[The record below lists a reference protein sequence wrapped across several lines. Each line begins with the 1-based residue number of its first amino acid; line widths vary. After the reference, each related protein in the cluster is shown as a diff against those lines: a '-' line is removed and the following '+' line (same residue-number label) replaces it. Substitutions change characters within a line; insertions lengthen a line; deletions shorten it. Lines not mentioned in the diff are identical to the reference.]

1 MRSIRLLLVLSAV
14 SAASAACSE
23 GPSLTR
29 RDTGVGSDTGSPDDT
44 GTGADT
50 SAGEDV
56 IDDLVAME
64 DAAMMGMD
72 ATVGPDSSA
81 ADTGVIVDTGVARD
95 VMTGPVDLVV
105 RINGA
110 PMDAPDRF
118 TGAEVPA
125 ITAPEIVYPE
135 SGTVV
140 PPNLSGLEYHLR
152 GPASVQLYELVFR
165 GTNGRVRVYSPC
177 VSVGGGCVVAIN
189 AEAMAGIAGAASGA
203 EVQVSVRAQTRA
215 GIGRAT
221 TAQLG
226 VSQSD
231 IRGGVYYW
239 TVEGVTNAIM
249 RYEWGAGTARSE
261 QFVQGNAF
269 ACVGCHSLSRDGTRV
284 AVGLGIP
291 GPSTMST
298 YDATSRMT
306 VGAAY
311 LANFATFSPD
321 NSRLLTSNGAV
332 LAQIDPATGA
342 AISGYPSG
350 ISGTQ
355 PDWAPDG
362 SKIVLTVASGMIPLG
377 SPGHGAP
384 ASLQIMQYDTATR
397 RYGGTTTLL
406 PSTGENNYY
415 PHFAPDS
422 DWIIFNRSAGQS
434 SSAPDARLWAIR
446 ASAGGAPVEFVAAN
460 RTGNLVNSW
469 PRWAP
474 FNDTYNGQQI
484 FWFTFSSHR
493 DYGLRVRNSSAM
505 NPTAQLWMAAFK
517 ISEGVARRDPSTPAF
532 WLPFQSTTGSNH
544 IAQWTERVQRRTCGM
559 DTECAPGERCVS
571 LITAGGARRCV
582 GGM

>member
-1 MRSIRLLLVLSAV
+1 MRSIHLLLVLSAV
-14 SAASAACSE
+14 SATAACSE
-23 GPSLTR
+23 GPMLVR
-29 RDTGVGSDTGSPDDT
+29 RDTGVGSDTESPTDT
-44 GTGADT
+44 GTTEDT
-50 SAGEDV
+50 STGEDV
-56 IDDLVAME
+56 TDDLVQME
-64 DAAMMGMD
+64 DAAMTGMD
-72 ATVGPDSSA
+72 ATATPDSSA
-81 ADTGVIVDTGVARD
+81 RDTGVIVDTGVARD
-95 VMTGPVDLVV
+95 VISGPVDLVV
-105 RINGA
+105 RVNGA
-110 PMDAPDRF
+110 PADAPDRF
-118 TGAEVPA
+118 TGTEMPA

-152 GPASVQLYELVFR
+152 GPSGVQLYELTFR
-165 GTNGRVRVYSPC
+165 GANGRVRVYSPC
-177 VSVGGGCVVAIN
+177 VSVGGGCVVGIN
-189 AEAMAGIAGAASGA
+189 AEAMAGLAGAATAG
-203 EVQVSVRAQTRA
+203 ELQVSVRAQTSA

-221 TAQLG
+221 AARLG

-239 TVEGVTNAIM
+239 TVEGLTNAIM

-284 AVGLGIP
+284 AVGVGIP
-291 GPSTMST
+291 GPSSMST

-306 VGAAY
+306 VGSAY
-311 LANFATFSPD
+311 FANFATFAPD
-321 NSRLLTSNGAV
+321 NSRLLTSNGSV
-332 LAQIDPATGA
+332 FAQIDPGTGA
-342 AISGYPSG
+342 AVSGFPSG
-350 ISGTQ
+350 QPGTQ

-362 SKIVLTVASGMIPLG
+362 SKIVYTVASGMIPIG
-377 SPGHGAP
+377 TPGHGAP
-384 ASLQIMQYDTATR
+384 ASLQILSYDTAAR
-397 RYGGTTTLL
+397 RYGSTRALL
-406 PSTGENNYY
+406 ASTGENNYY

-422 DWIIFNRSAGQS
+422 DWIIFNRASGNS

-446 ASAGGAPVEFVAAN
+446 ASTGGAPVEFTTAN
-460 RTGNLVNSW
+460 STGNLVNSW

-474 FNDTYNGQQI
+474 FNDSYSGQSI

-517 ISEGVARRDPSTPAF
+517 ISDGVARRDPSTPAF